1 MVRAVAIVRNAHGIH
16 ARPSSVIAREAAKFD
31 SSIYLKLANVQAN
44 AKKIIHVL
52 SLGADKDDEI
62 VIEASGRDEKQ
73 ALQTIKALVETEFGF
88 GDPR

>member
-1 MVRAVAIVRNAHGIH
+1 MVRAVAVVKNAHGVH
-16 ARPSSVIAREAAKFD
+16 ARPSSIIAREASKFD
-31 SSIYLKLANVQAN
+31 SAIYLRLANVRAN

-62 VIEASGRDEKQ
+62 VIEVHGPDEKQ
-73 ALQTIKALVETEFGF
+73 ALQTMKALLETEFAF